1 MNLKNKVSLGVA
13 LALSM
18 SVSVSAAAY
27 NIKVEAENFIAQG
40 GTFDDQQPTAVTKYT
55 INNQTAISYVN
66 SGDFVDYN
74 IEVDQAGM
82 YSVSFNIATAM
93 TNNTG
98 IEVLVLENGTWVS
111 YATSTVPANGWNTF
125 STVNA
130 ATAVKLPGPQKIRIY
145 ALGSND
151 WQWNLESFN
160 FIWKSDISTSPVS
173 GELSEI
179 AKSGYASQGLD
190 ANAVETLPVP
200 ARIQSGKKWVEQT
213 AQSDDFNYEFDA
225 TNVKSNF
232 GPGNKWYNF
241 YHNAW
246 NGPGATYWQYDH
258 VAVNGNELEIRASRN
273 PSTSKMNVPGINAG
287 CITSNSRVLYPVFV
301 ETSISLANISL
312 ASDVWLLSPDDTQEI
327 DIIEAYGG
335 VNYFEQFI
343 HLSHHSFVRSPFQD
357 YQPRDHNSWWGRN
370 GVTSW
375 GDYTWNNGNRNFIQV
390 GVNWVSPKHFEYYID
405 GELVRVVYH
414 NAFATKGKDGT
425 WSYTQPYLDASGGVA
440 FDNGYQAVKIHGS
453 ISHFHKMHYKRQVI
467 PIISLLLTPLIF
479 KEVLVL
485 LRQWILLLT

>member
-1 MNLKNKVSLGVA
+1 MGFLCYL
-13 LALSM
+13 
-18 SVSVSAAAY
+18 
-27 NIKVEAENFIAQG
+27 
-40 GTFDDQQPTAVTKYT
+40 
-55 INNQTAISYVN
+55 
-66 SGDFVDYN
+66 
-74 IEVDQAGM
+74 
-82 YSVSFNIATAM
+82 
-93 TNNTG
+93 
-98 IEVLVLENGTWVS
+98 NGS
-111 YATSTVPANGWNTF
+111 ANGWNTF

-130 ATAVKLPGPQKIRIY
+130 ATAVKLQAGPQKIRIY

-453 ISHFHKMHYKRQVI
+453 NLAFSQNALQTASDTNNISAIDPLNFQGGLGFTKAMDIIINIESQTWLVENNSPSDADLADPDKNTMLVDWIRVYK
-467 PIISLLLTPLIF
+467 P
-479 KEVLVL
+479 ENN
-485 LRQWILLLT
+485 